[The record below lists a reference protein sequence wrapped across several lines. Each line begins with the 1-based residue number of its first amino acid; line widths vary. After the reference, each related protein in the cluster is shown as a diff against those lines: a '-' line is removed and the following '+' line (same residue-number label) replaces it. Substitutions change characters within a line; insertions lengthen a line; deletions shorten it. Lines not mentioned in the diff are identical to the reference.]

1 MTTIC
6 IDIKALICPLPRS
19 LFLLLSP
26 VTGSMSPGSTSQILA
41 RKKRRGVSLHQSS
54 SVFPL
59 LVREQTKSIIRI
71 WSRYKVSSV
80 NAGLFQNSLQHDPL
94 QQHAF
99 LQFKPSCLTL
109 ICVFLVDFPSI
120 FSKNLI
126 LRMLQLS
133 LSHKNNPVSKC
144 FPLQI
149 VVLCLNWFRWIPQ
162 IIEKRRR
169 DRINHS
175 LSELRRLV
183 PSAFEKQVR
192 CHRLSLMLYI
202 VYSKQQSQILK
213 KVLKLKPV
221 PSSHLVRAP
230 LNWKRLRFF
239 RWPWIIWNCC
249 MPWAAKVREDTEWEI
264 SGEPSWP
271 YTVLLIMWVMDFG
284 KSITSK
290 IHLST

>member
-1 MTTIC
+1 MATIC
-6 IDIKALICPLPRS
+6 IDIKALICPLLCL

-41 RKKRRGVSLHQSS
+41 RKKRRGVSLRQSS

-59 LVREQTKSIIRI
+59 HVREQTKSIIHI
-71 WSRYKVSSV
+71 WSWYKVSSV
-80 NAGLFQNSLQHDPL
+80 NAGLFFNSLQHDPL

-99 LQFKPSCLTL
+99 LQFKLSCLTL

-126 LRMLQLS
+126 LRMLQLG
-133 LSHKNNPVSKC
+133 LGHKNNPVSKC

-149 VVLCLNWFRWIPQ
+149 VVLCLNWFCWIPQ

-192 CHRLSLMLYI
+192 CHRPSHMLHI
-202 VYSKQQSQILK
+202 VYSNQLTGQSQI
-213 KVLKLKPV
+213 
-221 PSSHLVRAP
+221 
-230 LNWKRLRFF
+230 
-239 RWPWIIWNCC
+239 
-249 MPWAAKVREDTEWEI
+249 
-264 SGEPSWP
+264 
-271 YTVLLIMWVMDFG
+271 
-284 KSITSK
+284 
-290 IHLST
+290 